1 MYAWVA
7 SDSSAGFLGR
17 QVEVVLGVEALTAV
31 VEVIVVV
38 VEELLVLDV
47 DAVVE
52 EVEVELGPGM

>member
-1 MYAWVA
+1 MYALVV
-7 SDSSAGFLGR
+7 SDSTAGFQGR

>member
-1 MYAWVA
+1 M
-7 SDSSAGFLGR
+7 
-17 QVEVVLGVEALTAV
+17 EVVLGVEALTAE